1 MLHCPK
7 GRNRGLNIFCLALST
22 LLIQPVLAQT
32 RCSFI
37 KTNHDCELRLDRNS
51 FVVPPPLQMY
61 PGAVVT
67 VKIENGNDYEL
78 YTLDPGP
85 GSASPLIDI
94 ASTTVGDLNTILA
107 AASSLAAVTA
117 IPEPAA
123 AAQAAPPPP
132 PPQLEQNYAL
142 NGVPPNKALPKKVDP
157 CEKDPNGSACRQE
170 KDAELANAVT
180 NALVEQR
187 TKDKEEQAAKDQEA
201 EEAFNNYI
209 SDENC
214 DINHVSQFSTEACML
229 RLLNDAS
236 QRILRASL
244 PSQHFYSELNT
255 LLTPDSQPPLSSVPI
270 PDASTQHVPFDQLL
284 QELCGEPTAP
294 NYYQPCGVADDHSLI
309 HQQAAASAYAAALL
323 ARMTKPPTEVNPP
336 SGKTYPQPSRTV
348 LNAMQLV
355 TEEQA
360 ALDAIRKDLEGYAS
374 RLQDLA
380 IRPTIQAE
388 TVGYIQD
395 SHKSHY
401 FTRTVTFTLNRL
413 NLVSNSQEAVN
424 DGSKKVSIVT
434 ITAVYGDSR
443 WEGSAGVALVFRPIR
458 TFSVAP
464 SISGTTPPITQSGTY
479 ISESKASP
487 EVAPFAAANY
497 RLGPDGKFLGWRS
510 AIYATGGIGYNT
522 SQESADY
529 LAGFSLS
536 WRGLAI
542 SPLCDFGH
550 GARLGNSLQA
560 NDQLSTT
567 YTASTVPTV
576 NYWVPAFAVGISIRI
591 PAITG
596 R

>member
-94 ASTTVGDLNTILA
+94 ASTTVGDLNTILGAANSIA
-107 AASSLAAVTA
+107 AASQVPAPQQQPL
-117 IPEPAA
+117 EP
-123 AAQAAPPPP
+123 
-132 PPQLEQNYAL
+132 NF
-142 NGVPPNKALPKKVDP
+142 VLPGGNQQP
-157 CEKDPNGSACRQE
+157 TQ
-170 KDAELANAVT
+170 
-180 NALVEQR
+180 
-187 TKDKEEQAAKDQEA
+187 EQA
-201 EEAFNNYI
+201 FNDYI
-209 SDENC
+209 AHC
-214 DINHVSQFSTEACML
+214 DIDHVSQFSTEACML

-270 PDASTQHVPFDQLL
+270 PDVSTQHVPFDQLL

-464 SISGTTPPITQSGTY
+464 SISGTTQPITQSGTY